1 MSRARI
7 MGSVVAVLVLG
18 AGGYSA
24 WRFASVSTASGSG
37 TTSTIVTERVT
48 RGSLSLDVHL
58 DGDLRAAK
66 SVAVP

>member
-37 TTSTIVTERVT
+37 TTSTIVTLGGRLAQVVDDAADGNGREG
-48 RGSLSLDVHL
+48 RGPR
-58 DGDLRAAK
+58 DG
-66 SVAVP
+66 V